1 MCHWR
6 DERFSGARE
15 AGSLQ
20 PGDSRD
26 GMRQRQLVEPPR
38 GHLVDGHRGKT
49 TISKTATGSL
59 AAFSI
64 LVHGAARSAEASIKS
79 HGMRGV
85 ARFGA
90 AAAIQSN
97 HVAETDRQSDE
108 RRSSLSDA
116 PGEEQRC
123 FGALTGQTKLNVLKT
138 KLPLR
143 VPLVARSND
152 PSELSQVS
160 RMRIFKSNTCV

>member
-1 MCHWR
+1 M
-6 DERFSGARE
+6 
-15 AGSLQ
+15 
-20 PGDSRD
+20 
-26 GMRQRQLVEPPR
+26 
-38 GHLVDGHRGKT
+38 DGHRGKT

-97 HVAETDRQSDE
+97 HVAETDRLSDE
-108 RRSSLSDA
+108 RRSSSSDA
-116 PGEEQRC
+116 AAGEEQRC